1 MQHLCGKH
9 HLGKD
14 FQTSVCSVFFS
25 SSVKQYY
32 SSSSS
37 QMLPLEENNPSTINP
52 CVLFPFYNVTI
63 IYRSHTDFPLS
74 RTNLKSSGLK
84 LILPSK
90 DTPIFMYT
98 HMGFSHQ
105 TIFQAPQRF
114 SEMMFVTTIVSPW
127 LFLALQIYFPKLMV
141 SMSSMVRT
149 LLEMRAVWPV
159 PLFTSLQ
166 EVCVS
171 TGRCSYK
178 MKSTLYGHDTDSSRR
193 DLFIISRL
201 RANQKQPWFF
211 RTSLMLIISIFWKS
225 TQHLKTQFLLYIYF
239 LFCDGDGLAFEPSYV
254 FTWPG

>member
-1 MQHLCGKH
+1 MRHFCGKH

-14 FQTSVCSVFFS
+14 FQTSVCSVLFS

-32 SSSSS
+32 SFSSS

-52 CVLFPFYNVTI
+52 CVLFSFYNVTI

-74 RTNLKSSGLK
+74 QTNLKSSGLK
-84 LILPSK
+84 LVLPSK

-98 HMGFSHQ
+98 NVGFSHP
-105 TIFQAPQRF
+105 TVFQAPQRF
-114 SEMMFVTTIVSPW
+114 SEMMFMTTIVSPW
-127 LFLALQIYFPKLMV
+127 LFLALQIYFPKSMV

-149 LLEMRAVWPV
+149 LLEMRSVWPV

-171 TGRCSYK
+171 TGRWSYQ
-178 MKSTLYGHDTDSSRR
+178 MKSTIDGHDPDSWSR
-193 DLFIISRL
+193 DLFNISL
-201 RANQKQPWFF
+201 LPANQKQPWYF
-211 RTSLMLIISIFWKS
+211 RIPPMFIISIFWKS
-225 TQHLKTQFLLYIYF
+225 TQHLKTQFLRDIYF

-254 FTWPG
+254 FTCPG

>member
-1 MQHLCGKH
+1 
-9 HLGKD
+9 
-14 FQTSVCSVFFS
+14 
-25 SSVKQYY
+25 
-32 SSSSS
+32 
-37 QMLPLEENNPSTINP
+37 MLPLEENNPSTINP
-52 CVLFPFYNVTI
+52 CVLFPFCNVAI
-63 IYRSHTDFPLS
+63 IYRWHTDFPLS
-74 RTNLKSSGLK
+74 QTNLKSSGLK

-98 HMGFSHQ
+98 HVGFSHP

-127 LFLALQIYFPKLMV
+127 LFLALQMYFPKSMV

-178 MKSTLYGHDTDSSRR
+178 TKSTIYGHDADSLSR
-193 DLFIISRL
+193 DLFTISLLQTRKNL
-201 RANQKQPWFF
+201 D
-211 RTSLMLIISIFWKS
+211 TLE
-225 TQHLKTQFLLYIYF
+225 FLW
-239 LFCDGDGLAFEPSYV
+239 CS
-254 FTWPG
+254 